1 MAYETTLDDWQK
13 PEREDEG
20 YGWPD
25 HSVQPNR
32 RVGPEF
38 LDKYHEGGPQAG
50 SSNSRSKHMKSLGK
64 RIAASCHRRP
74 ASFLVS
80 RETPKY

>member
-25 HSVQPNR
+25 HGLHPYP
-32 RVGPEF
+32 RVGQYSSTRIMKVPMMWPTTKSSCRAVRRQRADETIPR
-38 LDKYHEGGPQAG
+38 HNAG
-50 SSNSRSKHMKSLGK
+50 
-64 RIAASCHRRP
+64 RR
-74 ASFLVS
+74 
-80 RETPKY
+80 R